1 MTRTGAGRHG
11 QITDSQPL
19 PAEVQRLLVQRV
31 GLRLSAG
38 DWSKAEHLLR
48 ARAPRR
54 FPSLAAY
61 CASLSPSELHQE
73 VERIAAQLTPGE
85 TFFFRDHGQFE
96 LLRFEL
102 LPELIAARRGRK
114 TLRLWSA
121 GCATGEEAY
130 SLAMV
135 TDMVLPERRDWQ
147 ITIIGTDINEEA
159 LAKAR
164 RGRYGRWSFRLAP
177 ASLQGRYFHREGEQW
192 TVNPDIRAMVT
203 FRPGNLVSDPL
214 PDPLLRDLDL
224 ILCRN
229 VLIYL
234 EPEAVHRVA
243 AKLTACLAD
252 GAYLLTGHTELMG
265 VPLAGLDPRL
275 FPEGVAYQRTRRPLQ
290 PLPPAPAL
298 PIPAAPPMAA
308 PRPRPIPQPAPAAPV
323 PPPTFREARALAD
336 RGDYPAAEAACLEAL
351 QADPLVPAPHFLL
364 AQLAQLRGD
373 YPAAEE
379 RLKRTL
385 YLDPKC
391 VAAYLELAALH
402 ERAGDNAKA
411 QARRRAALGLLRTL
425 PAESRVE
432 PFEASAG
439 QLADWLA
446 QMEAL

>member
-1 MTRTGAGRHG
+1 M
-11 QITDSQPL
+11 
-19 PAEVQRLLVQRV
+19 
-31 GLRLSAG
+31 GLRLSAS
-38 DWSKAEHLLR
+38 DWSKAARLLR
-48 ARAPRR
+48 ARMPRHS
-54 FPSLAAY
+54 PSLAAY
-61 CASLSPSELHQE
+61 CASLSPTELHQE
-73 VERIAAQLTPGE
+73 VERVAAQLTPGE

-121 GCATGEEAY
+121 GCASGEEAY

-147 ITIIGTDINEEA
+147 ISIIGTDINEEA

-203 FRPGNLVSDPL
+203 FRSGNLVSDPL
-214 PDPLLRDLDL
+214 PDPVLRDLDL

-234 EPEAVHRVA
+234 EPEAVRRVA
-243 AKLTACLAD
+243 AKLAACLAH

-265 VPLAGLDPRL
+265 IPLAGLDSRL
-275 FPEGVAYQRTRRPLQ
+275 FPEGVAYQRRQRPLQ
-290 PLPPAPAL
+290 PLPPAT
-298 PIPAAPPMAA
+298 MAV
-308 PRPRPIPQPAPAAPV
+308 PRPMPQPTPQPAPAAPASF
-323 PPPTFREARALAD
+323 PEAQALAD
-336 RGDYPAAEAACLEAL
+336 RGDYPAAEAACLQAL
-351 QADPLVPAPHFLL
+351 QANPLVPAPHFLL

-391 VAAYLELAALH
+391 IAAYLELAALH

-439 QLADWLA
+439 QLADWLT

>member
-1 MTRTGAGRHG
+1 M
-11 QITDSQPL
+11 
-19 PAEVQRLLVQRV
+19 
-31 GLRLSAG
+31 GLRLSTG
-38 DWSKAEHLLR
+38 DWRKAERLLR
-48 ARAPRR
+48 ARVPRR
-54 FPSLAAY
+54 FTSLAAY
-61 CASLSPSELHQE
+61 CASLSPTELHQE
-73 VERIAAQLTPGE
+73 VERVAAQLTPGE

-96 LLRFEL
+96 LLRFEI
-102 LPELIAARRGRK
+102 LPALIAARRRRK

-177 ASLQGRYFHREGEQW
+177 AGLQGRYFHREGEQW
-192 TVNPDIRAMVT
+192 TISPDIRAMVT
-203 FRPGNLVSDPL
+203 FRSGNLVSDPL
-214 PDPLLRDLDL
+214 PDPVLRDLDL

-234 EPEAVHRVA
+234 EPEAVRRVA

-265 VPLAGLDPRL
+265 VPLAGLDSRL
-275 FPEGVAYQRTRRPLQ
+275 FPEGVAYQRTRRPPP
-290 PLPPAPAL
+290 PLPPAPA
-298 PIPAAPPMAA
+298 PAIMAA
-308 PRPRPIPQPAPAAPV
+308 PRPMPQPAPKPAPAAP
-323 PPPTFREARALAD
+323 PTFRDAQALAD

-379 RLKRTL
+379 QLNRTL

-402 ERAGDNAKA
+402 ERTGDNAKA

-439 QLADWLA
+439 QLADWLT